1 MVSEPLGSHQM
12 AESSNSNP
20 STFTL
25 PNITY
30 LAPTK
35 LDDHNYLAW
44 EFQFQPILKTYGLM
58 GIVDGSEPSPPKFL
72 SSAAGSSADKEQL
85 SLNPEYFIWERKDQF
100 ILSWFIANLTEKV
113 VPTIYGMTTAKLVW
127 NALANRYAN
136 PSRSRINQLR
146 RQLQMLRQCT
156 KNCAE
161 FVRTAKMLADQ
172 LAILGKPVGDD
183 DLISYIVGGLK
194 PQYNSFVTSFSF
206 ANKDDSMDL
215 KSFLSQL
222 LSYEQLIEH
231 QNQDATAEASSYAL
245 LSQRPNQHPAK
256 PKFAYQ
262 PQRRP
267 QHFSKP
273 TYVKKPCRPSGNQ
286 APRNQAPG
294 NNVVPSS
301 NFNTNRVACQ
311 ICGKNNH
318 QAFDCFHRMDFS
330 FQGRHPPSELAAMVS
345 QSTALHEEDEWLA
358 DSGANNH
365 LTADLNNLTLQQVA
379 VGNGSGLFK
388 FKIQA
393 HHLFKPLTLNPLF
406 I

>member
-100 ILSWFIANLTEKV
+100 ILSWFIANLTEMV

-245 LSQRPNQHPAK
+245 LSQRPNHILP
-256 PKFAYQ
+256 
-262 PQRRP
+262 
-267 QHFSKP
+267 
-273 TYVKKPCRPSGNQ
+273 NQ
-286 APRNQAPG
+286 SLRTNH
-294 NNVVPSS
+294 NVGH
-301 NFNTNRVACQ
+301 N
-311 ICGKNNH
+311 I
-318 QAFDCFHRMDFS
+318 
-330 FQGRHPPSELAAMVS
+330 S
-345 QSTALHEEDEWLA
+345 QSLPMSRSHVVLQETKHQEIKHQVTMLSLQAI
-358 DSGANNH
+358 
-365 LTADLNNLTLQQVA
+365 LTLIGLLVKSVVRTIIRLLIASTVWISHSKEDTLQVSWLLWFHSPLLSMRKM
-379 VGNGSGLFK
+379 SG
-388 FKIQA
+388 
-393 HHLFKPLTLNPLF
+393 
-406 I
+406 